1 MSMYLIQSYTGDGV
15 NALANFNNIPQT
27 YEHLR
32 AIISVRSTSSATTGS
47 MALYFNDS
55 TTASTYYI
63 HNTYGDGTSSY
74 SAGVANNQ
82 FTTYNIRPNA
92 ATSTA
97 NTFGGFVM
105 DFVDYK
111 SSTKNKVIRVTGGSD
126 SGGTGINT
134 VGIISG
140 IWLSNNPITKITFNT
155 EAAFAVG
162 TVIDLYGIN
171 SADATGA

>member
-1 MSMYLIQSYTGDGV
+1 MYLIQSYAGDAV
-15 NALANFNNIPQT
+15 NGLANFNNIPQT

-32 AIISVRSTSSATTGS
+32 AIISVRGTNSSTTSSMGC
-47 MALYFNDS
+47 YFNDS
-55 TTASTYYI
+55 TTSNTYYI
-63 HNTYGDGTSSY
+63 HNTYGDGSNPYT
-74 SAGVANNQ
+74 AGVANNQ
-82 FTTYNIRPNA
+82 FTTYNVRPNG

-105 DFVDYK
+105 DFLDYK
-111 SSTKNKVIRVTGGSD
+111 SSTKNKTIRVTGGSD

-140 IWLSNNPITKITFNT
+140 VWLSNNPITKITFST
-155 EAAFAVG
+155 DIAFAVG

-171 SADATGA
+171 SRDVTGA